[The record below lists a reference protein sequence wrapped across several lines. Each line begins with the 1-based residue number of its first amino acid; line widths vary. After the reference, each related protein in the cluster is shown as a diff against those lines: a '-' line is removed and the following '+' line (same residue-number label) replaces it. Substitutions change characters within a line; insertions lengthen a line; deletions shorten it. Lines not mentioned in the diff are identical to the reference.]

1 MGLVAGARYDA
12 IVVGLGAMGS
22 AALYHLSRRGK
33 RVLGLEAFAPGHQLG
48 SSHGESR
55 VIRMAYYEH
64 PDYVPLLRRAYELW
78 SELERDSG
86 EDLLTLTGGLMI
98 GASDSELVTGSLASA
113 RLHGLEHQVLSAEE
127 VQQRHP
133 ALHLSPTEVAVWEPR
148 AGFLRPERCIATFIR
163 LAQAAGADARY
174 AEPIRTWRAAD
185 TGVEVRTDSGRYAA
199 DQVVFACGA
208 RMSSV
213 LGDAIPPITAER
225 IPLFWMQPTEPA
237 MFAPPN
243 LPIYLWEIGQGE
255 HFYGFPHIE
264 WAGVKV
270 ARHHSGEFCDPDTVE
285 RVVTAGD
292 ERKLRSAIA
301 ERLPALNG
309 AVLSSLVCLYENS
322 PDGHFLI
329 DRLPACPNVIYAGG
343 FSGHGFKFASVVGE
357 ILADLV
363 TVGRATSDADFL
375 RADRPGT
382 RPGAPP
388 ASAGFSRPSP

>member
-1 MGLVAGARYDA
+1 MRVMAGARYDA

-22 AALYHLSRRGK
+22 AALYQLSRRGK

-48 SSHGESR
+48 SWHGESR
-55 VIRMAYYEH
+55 VIRLAYYEH

-78 SELERDSG
+78 SQLERDSG

-98 GASDSELVTGSLASA
+98 GASDSELVTGSLESA
-113 RLHGLEHQVLSAEE
+113 RRHGLEHQVLSAGE
-127 VQQRHP
+127 VRQRYP
-133 ALHLSPTEVAVWEPR
+133 ALRLRPEEVAVWEPR
-148 AGFLRPERCIATFIR
+148 AGFLRPERCVATFIR
-163 LAQAAGADARY
+163 QARAAGADARHG
-174 AEPIRTWRAAD
+174 EHVRTWHAA
-185 TGVEVRTDSGRYAA
+185 GSRVEVRTDSGRYAA

-208 RMSSV
+208 RMSGV

-225 IPLFWMQPTEPA
+225 IPLFWMQPTEPDL
-237 MFAPPN
+237 FSPRT
-243 LPIYLWEIGQGE
+243 LPIYLWEIGRGE

-270 ARHHSGEFCDPDTVE
+270 ARHHSGEVCDPDTVE
-285 RVVTAGD
+285 RAVTAED
-292 ERKLRSAIA
+292 ERTLRSAIA
-301 ERLPALNG
+301 ERIPALNG

-329 DRLPACPNVIYAGG
+329 DRLPTCGNVIYAGG

-363 TVGRATSDADFL
+363 TEGRATPDAEFL
-375 RADRPGT
+375 RAGRLET
-382 RPGAPP
+382 RPDAPP
-388 ASAGFSRPSP
+388 ASARRSRPTR

>member
-1 MGLVAGARYDA
+1 MRLVAGAGYDA

-22 AALYHLSRRGK
+22 AALYQLSRRGK

-48 SSHGESR
+48 SWHGESR

-98 GASDSELVTGSLASA
+98 GASDSELVSGSLTSA
-113 RLHGLEHQVLSAEE
+113 RRHGLEHQVLSAAE
-127 VQQRHP
+127 VRRRYP
-133 ALHLSPTEVAVWEPR
+133 ALHPRPGEVAVWEPR
-148 AGFLRPERCIATFIR
+148 AGFLRPERCVATFVR
-163 LAQAAGADARY
+163 QARAAGAEARHG
-174 AEPIRTWRAAD
+174 EPVRAWRAAGS
-185 TGVEVRTDSGRYAA
+185 GVEVRTASGRYVA

-208 RMSSV
+208 RMSRV

-225 IPLFWMQPTEPA
+225 IPLFWMQPVRPDLFSPRT
-237 MFAPPN
+237 
-243 LPIYLWEIGQGE
+243 LPIYLWEIGAGE
-255 HFYGFPHIE
+255 HVYGFPHIE

-270 ARHHSGEFCDPDTVE
+270 ARHHSGEMCDPDTVE
-285 RVVTAGD
+285 RAVSAED

-301 ERLPALNG
+301 ERIPALDG
-309 AVLSSLVCLYENS
+309 PVVSSLVCLYENS

-329 DRLPACPNVIYAGG
+329 DRLAACPRVMYAGG

-363 TVGRATSDADFL
+363 TQGRATPDAEFL
-375 RADRPGT
+375 RAGRLGT
-382 RPGAPP
+382 RPSARP
-388 ASAGFSRPSP
+388 ASAGTSPDP